1 MNVQNYLMIL
11 KGRYFDMKSIIFYLL
26 IILGL
31 NIFIYPK
38 LAKFDNIYQDRFE
51 EINNI
56 YLEHNLSH

>member
-1 MNVQNYLMIL
+1 
-11 KGRYFDMKSIIFYLL
+11 MKSIIFYLL

>member
-1 MNVQNYLMIL
+1 
-11 KGRYFDMKSIIFYLL
+11 MKSIIFYLL

-38 LAKFDNIYQDRFE
+38 IAEFDNIYQDRFE

-56 YLEHNLSH
+56 YLENDLSH